1 MERSIIHAD
10 MDAFYASVEQ
20 LDNPELNGKPVIV
33 GGSPESRGVVSAA
46 SYEARKF
53 GVHSAMPT
61 AHAKRLCP
69 DGVFLPVRMG
79 RYHEVSIQI
88 RKILQS
94 FTPLVEPLALDEA
107 FLDVG
112 GSQRLFGTAE
122 EIGKDIKSRIL
133 DETGLVVSIGIGP
146 NKFLAKFASDYDK
159 PDGFCVIR
167 EKDKLTF
174 LEPLEIRSLWGVGA
188 ATARVFA
195 ELGIKT
201 VGQLRKTSLP
211 VLRQKLG
218 KNADFLQQLSHG
230 EDHRD
235 VVPDSDAK
243 SIGSESTYPVD
254 VIDLETLETTIWHHA
269 EDVAGRLR
277 SSDME
282 GRTVHLKV
290 RLSDLSLTTRSETLV
305 EPTSRTDLVAS
316 IAARLL
322 RGHSKLKDRPI
333 RLIGVSVSQLTS
345 HPKPQLQLFGDERDE
360 KMRAVD
366 QTIDTIRERMGD
378 ALIKRGRLVEKPQES
393 GDRE

>member
-1 MERSIIHAD
+1 
-10 MDAFYASVEQ
+10 
-20 LDNPELNGKPVIV
+20 
-33 GGSPESRGVVSAA
+33 
-46 SYEARKF
+46 
-53 GVHSAMPT
+53 
-61 AHAKRLCP
+61 
-69 DGVFLPVRMG
+69 
-79 RYHEVSIQI
+79 
-88 RKILQS
+88 
-94 FTPLVEPLALDEA
+94 
-107 FLDVG
+107 
-112 GSQRLFGTAE
+112 
-122 EIGKDIKSRIL
+122 
-133 DETGLVVSIGIGP
+133 
-146 NKFLAKFASDYDK
+146 
-159 PDGFCVIR
+159 
-167 EKDKLTF
+167 
-174 LEPLEIRSLWGVGA
+174 
-188 ATARVFA
+188 
-195 ELGIKT
+195 
-201 VGQLRKTSLP
+201 GQLRKTSLP

-230 EDHRD
+230 EDYRE

-277 SSDME
+277 SSGME

-322 RGHSKLKDRPI
+322 RGHSKLKDCPI
-333 RLIGVSVSQLTS
+333 RLIGISVSQLTS

-393 GDRE
+393 